1 MKHAAMALALYKA
14 AAAIE
19 ALADWMPA
27 AVAGVLRP
35 HAASL
40 NTIAD
45 WHHNQ
50 ANAAS

>member
-1 MKHAAMALALYKA
+1 MQHAAMATTLYRA

-27 AVAGVLRP
+27 AVASVLRP

-40 NTIAD
+40 NRIAD
-45 WHHNQ
+45 WHHSQSNPT
-50 ANAAS
+50 